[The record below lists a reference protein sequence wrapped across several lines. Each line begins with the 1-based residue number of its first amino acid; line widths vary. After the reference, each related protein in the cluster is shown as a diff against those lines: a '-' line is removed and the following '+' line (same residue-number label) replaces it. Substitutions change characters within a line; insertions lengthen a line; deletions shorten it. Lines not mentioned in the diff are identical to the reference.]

1 MPDINITGK
10 EREAL
15 IAWLDNAIKPIEEY
29 RKDLLKRE
37 EKAQASGDLSLAN
50 TYNRFA
56 YGMQSRI
63 QAFKDVKGR
72 EMSKEAEECRNV
84 DAYLQHEDNGRTL

>member
-10 EREAL
+10 ERETL
-15 IAWLDNAIKPIEEY
+15 IEWLDGEIETVEKY
-29 RKDLLKRE
+29 RKVMKRKE
-37 EKAQASGDLSLAN
+37 ERARELGDLSLAN